1 MIRRLTVIAAASI
14 AVAGLAACDE
24 PQPEQMDVEAVS
36 AEDAAAEAALN
47 APAPEPAAPSATDT
61 PPAVDPGTLPAD
73 KRPSEETVK
82 PESETLFY

>member
-24 PQPEQMDVEAVS
+24 PQPEPMDVEAVT
-36 AEDAAAEAALN
+36 AEDAAAEAVVD
-47 APAPEPAAPSATDT
+47 APVAEPVAPSAADT
-61 PPAVDPGTLPAD
+61 PPAVDPGALPAD
-73 KRPSEETVK
+73 QRPSDETVK